1 MNFYDMQHRGDCLV
15 KKYESGAELIIPQ
28 EDLVSISLFILRGA
42 KNGAIPK
49 RTKRKKVKN
58 DL

>member
-1 MNFYDMQHRGDCLV
+1 MNFYDMQRRGDCLV

-28 EDLVSISLFILRGA
+28 EDVVAISLFILRGA

-49 RTKRKKVKN
+49 RKKVKN